1 MSRYWDKVR
10 WTEDGK
16 DEKQPYESKL
26 LKLNCDKA
34 LHLLNWGTA
43 LDFQETVRMTAMWY
57 YSYYNDPS
65 KILDLS
71 LSNIREYETILQN
84 SDLP

>member
-1 MSRYWDKVR
+1 
-10 WTEDGK
+10 
-16 DEKQPYESKL
+16 
-26 LKLNCDKA
+26 
-34 LHLLNWGTA
+34 
-43 LDFQETVRMTAMWY
+43 QETVRMTAMWY